1 MIFKLAA
8 FLVDEFLLVLIQTL
22 IADHAD
28 HAHMAVDRI
37 TNLGDQGRCVFS
49 AALEIACLRFSLRVL
64 PDLNER
70 RLSTKAKGT
79 ADKNIGIRHL
89 SQHTPQNL

>member
-22 IADHAD
+22 IADHAN

-37 TNLGDQGRCVFS
+37 TNLGNQRRRVFS
-49 AALEIACLRFSLRVL
+49 AALEIPPLGIKDAAELFHEEGHIA
-64 PDLNER
+64 PFAEHR
-70 RLSTKAKGT
+70 RDDPGECNNPLEV
-79 ADKNIGIRHL
+79 IHIL
-89 SQHTPQNL
+89 